1 MNESSRRNFVKNL
14 MGGALAVTLSPLQK
28 ISDYSDKNRVKKGE
42 MFYRRL
48 GRTDLWISEISL
60 GGSPVPDWAIFM
72 QIIEKGVNYIDT
84 SNSYMNGNSER
95 QIGRVLKE
103 VGRDRVHVG
112 TKFHLRGNWSEESI
126 IDSVDGS
133 LRRLQTDYL
142 DVLLIHGASDPDHLT
157 DEKILGAFD
166 TLKKQGKFRFR
177 GLSCHTN
184 HHEVVAK
191 AVECGHYDMVQLGY
205 NVFDIQDTEKE
216 VEIYDDYLGASGT
229 RRLISLAKSKDVG
242 IIAMKT
248 LKVGGRRQDLKEY
261 RTGDTSIFQAML
273 KWALENQDI
282 SSVVTEI
289 LTFQQMEEDLA
300 VPGQPL
306 SKEERKI
313 LYRFVARNLTDYCHM
328 CGICQKNCPYGIL
341 TSTILR
347 YLAYSESYGKM
358 TAANQAYTR
367 LPRTAK
373 VESCQDC
380 GKCEES
386 CPYGVSIRKRI
397 KEAHALF
404 G

>member
-1 MNESSRRNFVKNL
+1 MDENSRRKFMKNL
-14 MGGALAVTLSPLQK
+14 MGGAIAVTLAPLQK
-28 ISDYSDKNRVKKGE
+28 TPDNSDKSRIKKGA

-60 GGSPVPDWAIFM
+60 GGSPVPDLAILM
-72 QIIEKGVNYIDT
+72 QIIERGVNYIDT

-112 TKFHLRGNWSEESI
+112 TKFHLRGNWNEKSI

-157 DEKILGAFD
+157 DERTLGAFD
-166 TLKKQGKFRFR
+166 ILKKQGKYRFR
-177 GLSCHTN
+177 GLSCHSN
-184 HHEVVAK
+184 HHKVVSK
-191 AVECGHYDMVQLGY
+191 AVECGLYDMVQLGY
-205 NVFDIQDTEKE
+205 NVFDIQDTEKDIE
-216 VEIYDDYLGASGT
+216 TYDDYLGASGT
-229 RRLISLAKSKDVG
+229 KRLISFAKSKDVG

-248 LKVGGRRQDLKEY
+248 LKVGGRRQNLQKY
-261 RTGDTSIFQAML
+261 KTGDTSIFQAML

-282 SSVVTEI
+282 SSVVIEI

-306 SKEERKI
+306 STEERKT
-313 LYRFVARNLTDYCHM
+313 LYRFVARNLKDYCHM
-328 CGICQKNCPYGIL
+328 CGLCQKNCSSGIL
-341 TSTILR
+341 TTTILR
-347 YLAYSESYGKM
+347 YLSYFESYGKT
-358 TAANQAYTR
+358 TAANQAYAL
-367 LPRTAK
+367 LPRKATA
-373 VESCQDC
+373 ESCQDC
-380 GKCEES
+380 GKCEAS
-386 CPYGVSIRKRI
+386 CPYGVSIRRRI
-397 KEAHALF
+397 KEAHTLF